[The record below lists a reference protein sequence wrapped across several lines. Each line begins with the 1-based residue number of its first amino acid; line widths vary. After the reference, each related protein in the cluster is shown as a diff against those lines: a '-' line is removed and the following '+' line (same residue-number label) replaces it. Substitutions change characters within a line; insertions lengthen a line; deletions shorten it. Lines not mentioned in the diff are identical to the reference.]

1 MVSVRRVAPILL
13 LAMTLP
19 AIGKTT
25 PKSSTHPPRELHRV
39 GDHYT
44 PYNPPDPSTYAPGA
58 KTYTI
63 KSGDTLWA
71 LAQQFYNNAYLWP
84 QLWEANTWITD
95 AHWIYP
101 GDTLLV
107 EGETSASANTSA
119 TGSSNSS
126 STSLGSSSL
135 TQQPTPTPTG
145 GGFPVANISAASTP
159 VPLATEADLYCYG
172 YIGDPHESMP
182 NQVSSFEDVE
192 MTYHQHVL
200 EQSDTVS
207 IGDLIFI
214 DGGTSTGLVPG
225 ETYLIVEAGELV
237 KHPRTG
243 AVVGRHY
250 EYHGQARILCADETH
265 ARAIITQSCQE
276 VNRGAR
282 LKPMPQLPIP
292 IARIPEVAA
301 FCDPPS
307 GRSSGTIVQSRGFQQ
322 IIGIGELVQIDLGRD
337 DQLQPGDFLTVFRE
351 SPEPG
356 QPRQILG
363 EVGILTTE
371 SHTATARVVAMRRN
385 MGVGD
390 KVEIR

>member
-1 MVSVRRVAPILL
+1 MAVPV
-13 LAMTLP
+13 LA
-19 AIGKTT
+19 KTA
-25 PKSSTHPPRELHRV
+25 PKSSSRPPRELHRV

-63 KSGDTLWA
+63 KAGDTLWG
-71 LAQQFYNNAYLWP
+71 LAQQFYSNAYLWP

-101 GDTLLV
+101 GDVLLI
-107 EGETSASANTSA
+107 EGETSANANVATTTTTTSGNASA
-119 TGSSNSS
+119 TTNSNSAQS
-126 STSLGSSSL
+126 ETTAL
-135 TQQPTPTPTG
+135 PTVT
-145 GGFPVANISAASTP
+145 AAGSTP
-159 VPLATEADLYCYG
+159 IPLATEADLYCYG
-172 YIGDPHESMP
+172 YIGDPNEPMP
-182 NQVSSFEDVE
+182 NRIDSFEDAEV
-192 MTYHQHVL
+192 TYHKGVL
-200 EQSDTVS
+200 EQTDSVS
-207 IGDLIFI
+207 MGDLVFI
-214 DGGTSTGLVPG
+214 TGGTSTGLVPG
-225 ETYLIVEAGELV
+225 ETYLIVEPGDVV

-292 IARIPEVAA
+292 IARIPDVPA
-301 FCDPPS
+301 FCDPPTAR
-307 GRSSGTIVQSRGFQQ
+307 GNGTIVQSRGFQQ

-337 DQLQPGDFLTVFRE
+337 DQLQPGDFLTVFRD

-371 SHTATARVVAMRRN
+371 SHTSTARVVAMHRN

-390 KVEIR
+390 KVEVR

>member
-1 MVSVRRVAPILL
+1 VAPILL

-225 ETYLIVEAGELV
+225 ETYLVVVPGDIVT
-237 KHPRTG
+237 HPRTNDTI
-243 AVVGRHY
+243 GRHY
-250 EYHGQARILCADETH
+250 DYIGQVRILCAEEAH
-265 ARAIITQSCQE
+265 SRAIVTQSCRE
-276 VNRGAR
+276 IPRGAR
-282 LKPMPQLPIP
+282 LKPMPQLAIP
-292 IARIPEVAA
+292 IARVPEIPA
-301 FCDPPS
+301 FCDPFT
-307 GRSSGTIVQSRGFQQ
+307 GKSSGYIVQSKGFQM
-322 IIGIGELVQIDLGRD
+322 IIGVGELLQINLGRD
-337 DQLQPGDFLTVFRE
+337 DQLQPGDFLTVYRD

-356 QPRQILG
+356 QPRQVLG
-363 EVGILTTE
+363 EIGVLTTE

-385 MGVGD
+385 MVVGD
-390 KVEIR
+390 YVEAR

>member
-13 LAMTLP
+13 LAMALP
-19 AIGKTT
+19 AVAKTT
-25 PKSSTHPPRELHRV
+25 PKSSSRPPRELHRV

-63 KSGDTLWA
+63 KAGDTLWG
-71 LAQQFYNNAYLWP
+71 LAQQFYSNAYLWP

-101 GDTLLV
+101 GDVLLI
-107 EGETSASANTSA
+107 EGETSANANVATTTTTTSGNASA
-119 TGSSNSS
+119 TTNSNS
-126 STSLGSSSL
+126 
-135 TQQPTPTPTG
+135 TQSETTALPTVT
-145 GGFPVANISAASTP
+145 AAGSTP
-159 VPLATEADLYCYG
+159 IPLATEADLYCYG
-172 YIGDPHESMP
+172 YIGDANEPMP
-182 NQVSSFEDVE
+182 NRIDSFEDAEV
-192 MTYHQHVL
+192 TYHKGVL
-200 EQSDTVS
+200 EQTDSVS
-207 IGDLIFI
+207 MGDLVFI
-214 DGGTSTGLVPG
+214 TGGTSTGLVPG
-225 ETYLIVEAGELV
+225 ETYLIVEPGDVV

-292 IARIPEVAA
+292 IARIPDVPA
-301 FCDPPS
+301 FCDPPTAR
-307 GRSSGTIVQSRGFQQ
+307 GNGTIVQSRGFQQ

-337 DQLQPGDFLTVFRE
+337 DQLQPGDFLTVFRD

-371 SHTATARVVAMRRN
+371 SHTSTARVVAMHRN

-390 KVEIR
+390 KVEVR